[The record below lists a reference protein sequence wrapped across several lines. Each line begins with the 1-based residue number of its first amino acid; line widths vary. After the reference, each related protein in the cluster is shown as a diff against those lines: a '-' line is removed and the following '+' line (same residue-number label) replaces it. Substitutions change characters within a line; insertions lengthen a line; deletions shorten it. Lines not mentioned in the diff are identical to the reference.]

1 MLNFLMN
8 TEGDHVKITMSPY
21 PVKTFCSCDSSN
33 DWFSSVQSCLQWN
46 NRQRQKSF
54 VVVEGDN
61 DEPAKE
67 KPDSDSLFACL
78 RSKEG
83 GSGKDSKSPVVPSIS
98 VSGSED
104 GGEDAA
110 SEEAD
115 DFDLIPWTDDELTR
129 DVSPVLNSPS
139 NRNNRSK
146 I

>member
-1 MLNFLMN
+1 
-8 TEGDHVKITMSPY
+8 MSPY

-54 VVVEGDN
+54 VVVEGDK
-61 DEPAKE
+61 DKPAKE

-78 RSKEG
+78 RSKEC
-83 GSGKDSKSPVVPSIS
+83 DSRSLVVPSNS
-98 VSGSED
+98 ASGSEVD
-104 GGEDAA
+104 EDTN

-115 DFDLIPWTDDELTR
+115 DFDLTPWTDDELAR
-129 DVSPVLNSPS
+129 DAPPAFGSLSS
-139 NRNNRSK
+139 RNNRSK

>member
-1 MLNFLMN
+1 
-8 TEGDHVKITMSPY
+8 MSPY

-61 DEPAKE
+61 DKPAQE

-78 RSKEG
+78 RSKEN
-83 GSGKDSKSPVVPSIS
+83 GSSKDNKGPAVPSIS
-98 VSGSED
+98 GSSSED
-104 GGEDAA
+104 GGEDTN

-129 DVSPVLNSPS
+129 EAPLAFGSLSS
-139 NRNNRSK
+139 RSRSNRSK